1 MRRMPWDRLPRKL
14 LTAWVAEPRV
24 PGGQEM
30 TYGRSILE
38 DLRLAEEAGMVF
50 PEAAEEVEAEVDE
63 LEALTIARLREKGKE
78 LGVVPVG
85 DKRKTEVWKRGLR
98 AARGTVRQA
107 AATAAA
113 AAAAA
118 HASAA
123 GATATAAAAAELRKR
138 GRVRKLA
145 PSDGW
150 QTAPAAV
157 ARRVVEEGQEDAAA
171 DEAVVLEEELSD
183 EEADSAGPVK
193 WVVPQWEVLAADRG
207 GWRAGLKGLRVNESE
222 VDAC

>member
-1 MRRMPWDRLPRKL
+1 MACGP
-14 LTAWVAEPRV
+14 
-24 PGGQEM
+24 EM

-107 AATAAA
+107 AATAA
-113 AAAAA
+113 
-118 HASAA
+118 
-123 GATATAAAAAELRKR
+123 ELRKR

-171 DEAVVLEEELSD
+171 DEAVVLEEER
-183 EEADSAGPVK
+183 
-193 WVVPQWEVLAADRG
+193 PQ
-207 GWRAGLKGLRVNESE
+207 
-222 VDAC
+222 

>member
-1 MRRMPWDRLPRKL
+1 
-14 LTAWVAEPRV
+14 
-24 PGGQEM
+24 M

-63 LEALTIARLREKGKE
+63 LEALTTAQLREKGKE

-85 DKRKTEVWKRGLR
+85 DKRKKEVWKRGLR

-150 QTAPAAV
+150 QTAPARQWHGGWWRKGRRDFV
-157 ARRVVEEGQEDAAA
+157 ADHA
-171 DEAVVLEEELSD
+171 DE
-183 EEADSAGPVK
+183 
-193 WVVPQWEVLAADRG
+193 Q
-207 GWRAGLKGLRVNESE
+207 
-222 VDAC
+222 